1 MKSVCVLMSMAA
13 LMIAATTITQRPTSP
28 NANASLDLADQNW
41 AKAIWLSLPFSEGDS
56 EEASAAFAAALG
68 QAMHKAPIYVAM
80 GDTDSGPQLIG
91 EMVNKF
97 AQDYERGQVRG
108 KSDIQKGVDAVVER
122 MKHGSDHTQACYVA
136 AITADPTYKPAWFRL
151 AKFGNEEAAREAL
164 NELQRLDPEN
174 ALLDYLQAA
183 KEMKVGD
190 SSEALSCIQR
200 GNSKPACRLYPN
212 RLQTKFHL
220 CYSNEESFR
229 KAGISGRRIPVSSFA
244 YLVLKVEQMW
254 AWSDPLPGE
263 LRHLTWDLIE
273 AAECM
278 TQADEFADAE
288 THLLALQEMGRL
300 LMAEETG
307 DLNLTT
313 TGFFLMRTVQ
323 EPLTNL
329 YRASSQPDKL
339 AKQQRLMEAC
349 QRASDELSNVFDK
362 LKPSDDDVR
371 RTLLGEKNAIAEE
384 TALIRSALRIAV
396 TQE

>member
-1 MKSVCVLMSMAA
+1 MSMAA
-13 LMIAATTITQRPTSP
+13 LVIAAITITQRPTSP
-28 NANASLDLADQNW
+28 NANASPDLADQDW

-56 EEASAAFAAALG
+56 EEASAAFATALR
-68 QAMHKAPIYVAM
+68 QAKHKAPIYVAM
-80 GDTDSGPQLIG
+80 GDADSGPQLIG

-97 AQDYERGQVRG
+97 AEDYERGQVRG

-122 MKHGSDHTQACYVA
+122 MKHGSDHTQACYAA

-151 AKFGNEEAAREAL
+151 SKFGNEEAAREAL

-183 KEMKVGD
+183 KAMKVGD
-190 SSEALSCIQR
+190 SSEALNCVQR

-212 RLQTKFHL
+212 RLPKKFHL
-220 CYSNEESFR
+220 RYSNEESFR
-229 KAGISGRRIPVSSFA
+229 KAGISGKRIPASGFA

-263 LRHLTWDLIE
+263 LRQVARELIDV
-273 AAECM
+273 AECM
-278 TQADEFADAE
+278 TQAEELADAE
-288 THLLALQEMGRL
+288 THLLAIKEMGWL

-313 TGFFLMRTVQ
+313 TGFFLIRTVQ

-329 YRASSQPDKL
+329 YRTSSQPDKL
-339 AKQQRLMEAC
+339 ANHQRLMEAC

-371 RTLLGEKNAIAEE
+371 RILLGEKDAIAEE
-384 TALIRSALRIAV
+384 TESIRSALRIAV
-396 TQE
+396 TEE